1 MDILTFIA
9 EIAKAAAW
17 PATVVTIALTFRP
30 QLKQLLTRIKKG
42 KIGAAE
48 FEFEE
53 RVRELQ
59 SESTALQLPIP
70 STASLPSAAQAEAD
84 PRSTVMRAWLEV
96 ETAIEDIAKKSGH
109 YNALA
114 ARNAPYTL
122 NALRKAE
129 ILDPSLVSLYRELR
143 TLRNQAAHELD
154 FNPSADSVVSFV
166 RVSKEL
172 EAALRKVESAL

>member
-1 MDILTFIA
+1 MDVLTFIA

-17 PATVVTIALTFRP
+17 PVAVVTIALTFRP

-42 KIGAAE
+42 KIGPAE

-59 SESTALQLPIP
+59 SESTALALPSP

-109 YNALA
+109 YNGLA
-114 ARNAPYTL
+114 PRNSPYSM
-122 NALRKAE
+122 NALRKAKVV
-129 ILDPSLVSLYRELR
+129 DPSLIALYRELR
-143 TLRNQAAHELD
+143 SLRNQAAHEID
-154 FNPSADSVVSFV
+154 FNPSPESVVSFV